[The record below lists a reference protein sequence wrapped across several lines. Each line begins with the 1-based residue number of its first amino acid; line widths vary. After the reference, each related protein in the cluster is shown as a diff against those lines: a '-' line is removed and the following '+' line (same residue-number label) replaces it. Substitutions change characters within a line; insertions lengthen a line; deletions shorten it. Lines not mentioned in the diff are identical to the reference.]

1 MVLTKKGNKILKFE
15 FSNQMKQLIFFL
27 LSLLFFQSCSV
38 LDPIEKA
45 PSYLYLKPF
54 EMVDSSY
61 VYHGS
66 IRHKIKDGWVYIND
80 EYLGAFELPA
90 KIPILADGP
99 TKVVVSPGILTNG
112 IAGTRSIYPGYRP
125 YAKTINFSPLKTDSL
140 ELKTFYNSYLKFVVL
155 EDFELSNS
163 FENVFNADTTFYLDT
178 LAPFEGR
185 RSLAW
190 ALEDSFPTV
199 NFRTKTDFS
208 IAGGGRPAFME
219 LDYRCNNPFS
229 IYLDVSSAGGLVQY
243 QFFIVNPKET
253 WNKLYLNL
261 TPAIAELTQNSTI
274 RLRFYSYFQSGTNK
288 KGWGEI
294 DNVKVFYTD
303 N

>member
-1 MVLTKKGNKILKFE
+1 
-15 FSNQMKQLIFFL
+15 
-27 LSLLFFQSCSV
+27 
-38 LDPIEKA
+38 
-45 PSYLYLKPF
+45 
-54 EMVDSSY
+54 
-61 VYHGS
+61 
-66 IRHKIKDGWVYIND
+66 
-80 EYLGAFELPA
+80 
-90 KIPILADGP
+90 
-99 TKVVVSPGILTNG
+99 
-112 IAGTRSIYPGYRP
+112 
-125 YAKTINFSPLKTDSL
+125 
-140 ELKTFYNSYLKFVVL
+140 
-155 EDFELSNS
+155 
-163 FENVFNADTTFYLDT
+163 
-178 LAPFEGR
+178 
-185 RSLAW
+185 
-190 ALEDSFPTV
+190 
-199 NFRTKTDFS
+199 
-208 IAGGGRPAFME
+208 ME